1 MNDITTFGAI
11 GAAFAIGLLASFIA
25 RKISAHKKQLMLKKY
40 SELRKQSLAM
50 QGTMNNLIMA
60 GDAERK
66 TIDGT
71 LTCAD
76 FYKQLKSNHMYNL
89 SDKYLSKVK
98 KSNNLLFLNKAER
111 NLYEQEAKLKN
122 AQQLLSFAMA
132 L

>member
-11 GAAFAIGLLASFIA
+11 GAAFALGLLASFIA
-25 RKISAHKKQLMLKKY
+25 RKVSAHKKQLMLKKY
-40 SELRKQSLAM
+40 SELRKQSLAL
-50 QGTMNNLIMA
+50 QGSMNDLIMA

-66 TIDGT
+66 TIEGS
-71 LTCAD
+71 LTYGD

-89 SDKYLSKVK
+89 SEKYLSKVK

-111 NLYEQEAKLKN
+111 NLQQQEEKLKN